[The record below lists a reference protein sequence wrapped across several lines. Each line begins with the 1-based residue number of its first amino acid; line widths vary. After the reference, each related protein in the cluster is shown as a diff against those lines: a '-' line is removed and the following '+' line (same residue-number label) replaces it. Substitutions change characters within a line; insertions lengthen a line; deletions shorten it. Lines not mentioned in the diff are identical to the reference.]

1 MLKLNRI
8 YAKSIKNPY
17 KKIFNLKLFS
27 THDNTNYD
35 FKNMSND
42 NVFSYL
48 NERGHIS
55 NISNKDLISDKGS
68 IVFQNLLKSN
78 ARVYIGFDPTAESL
92 HLGNL
97 IGILTA
103 LRFSAFGIEPI
114 FLVGGATGQIGDPSG
129 KNKERPLLH
138 KDKVLYNFKQI
149 EDNISNT
156 LQVILSSSDFQ
167 NFSNEK
173 SKNRSIKRDTTTS
186 SSDEEEYMAKQF
198 MKVMTESNNTKISD
212 DKYFENIGDMT
223 NFNTS
228 NEKNNLL
235 DLKPGLDPQKILK
248 NLEEGQKKMNKIQIK
263 NQDYIFKKREVYRRI
278 VNNLDF
284 YKDLNIIDFLREV
297 GTNLRMGPLLS
308 RETVKNRLKNDNEGL
323 SLTEFMYQTFQGY
336 DFLKLYEKFNVQIQ
350 IGGSDQWGN
359 MLAGYELV
367 KKIKNVEVINMTF
380 PLMTTANGQKFGKS
394 EGNALFINPQLTP
407 INNIYQYF
415 LNLAD
420 SDLHKMFCAF
430 TFLEKNEID
439 HIINF
444 HFKNPDIRNGQK
456 ILAEKIVSLLFSSEE
471 AEKCANN
478 TQAHYLNLS
487 NLESQN
493 FDSIFNNCHK
503 ISIDE
508 KCIENMCISKL
519 CVNQKIIPT
528 KAQCKRLIDSGSL
541 YINDS
546 KVEEDVVLKKE
557 MLIGGKYL
565 VVKTGKKHTHIF
577 ELLNETKLNY
587 I

>member
-27 THDNTNYD
+27 TDDNTNYD
-35 FKNMSND
+35 FKNMSNE

-48 NERGHIS
+48 NERGLIS
-55 NISNKDLISDKGS
+55 NISNKDLISDKS
-68 IVFQNLLKSN
+68 SNVFHNLLKSN
-78 ARVYIGFDPTAESL
+78 ARLYIGFDPTAESL

-97 IGILTA
+97 IGVLTA
-103 LRFSAFGIEPI
+103 LRFSAFGVEPI

-129 KNKERPLLH
+129 KNKERPFLH
-138 KDKVLYNFKQI
+138 KDKVLNNFKLI
-149 EDNISNT
+149 EENLSNT
-156 LQVILSSSDFQ
+156 LQVILGSSDFQ
-167 NFSNEK
+167 NFSHQK
-173 SKNRSIKRDTTTS
+173 SKNKSIKRETTTS
-186 SSDEEEYMAKQF
+186 SRDEEEYIAIQF

-235 DLKPGLDPQKILK
+235 DLNPGLDPQKVLK

-263 NQDYIFKKREVYRRI
+263 NQDSIFKKREVYRRI

-308 RETVKNRLKNDNEGL
+308 RETVKNRLKNENEGL

-367 KKIKNVEVINMTF
+367 KKMKNVEVINMTF

-394 EGNALFINPQLTP
+394 EGNALFINPRLTP

-471 AEKCANN
+471 AEKCANS

-487 NLESQN
+487 NVESQN

-519 CVNQKIIPT
+519 CVNQKILPT

-541 YINDS
+541 YINDT